1 MLQQY
6 IVQLRITIEAYKAV
20 WPFIK
25 ENRLWQD
32 FGQIKW
38 IARLLMAA
46 GILLGLKLI
55 ASFEFQIF
63 SPFNPQIIKTA
74 GANLSHI
81 SSSLYQLFEGLYQG
95 SYKYL
100 ILIFMQALIGHFA
113 GKTWQQLSATPYTPD
128 FTQYLHDQWRA
139 LKVGMV
145 SWCREIFY
153 GAILSAALGIIQ
165 LYFLKTPLVF
175 LLQCYLMGFTIA
187 DVYSAHQNKT
197 INQSYRY
204 LARYIP
210 VLIFSGL
217 LYYLL
222 LLLPIAGPPVAAIL
236 CSVAVLL
243 ALHRLESTT
252 LPNTSIAANHEQ

>member
-6 IVQLRITIEAYKAV
+6 IVQLRITIAAYRAA

-25 ENRLWQD
+25 ENRLWQG

-55 ASFEFQIF
+55 ASFEFQTF
-63 SPFNPQIIKTA
+63 SPFNPQIIHTA
-74 GANLSHI
+74 GTNLSHI
-81 SSSLYQLFEGLYQG
+81 SSNLYHLFEGLYRG
-95 SYKYL
+95 SYKYF

-113 GKTWQQLSATPYTPD
+113 GKTWQQISAIPYTPN

-139 LKVGMV
+139 LKVGVV

-153 GAILSAALGIIQ
+153 GVILSAALGIFQ
-165 LYFLKTPLVF
+165 LSLLKTPLIF

-197 INQSYRY
+197 ISQSYQY
-204 LARYIP
+204 LARYMP

-217 LYYLL
+217 IYYLF

-243 ALHRLESTT
+243 ALHRIESATF
-252 LPNTSIAANHEQ
+252 PNTSIEADHGQ